1 MSQLEIGQAK
11 VSSMTSQTL
20 EAMSSGQ
27 RELMAQQEKLKT
39 SQQSV
44 QSFVAENLRELTH
57 EKALIAAGQRE
68 LARMTDNI
76 RKKLDATS
84 GMMRTNEKQRQ
95 VSHSEL
101 LKDLSAV
108 HEYAKFLRDK
118 LGEDQFGSFVHRLF
132 LSCLHLS
139 LCILMHSLSFL
150 TVKQG
155 RLILLCHNSCSL
167 VPPESD

>member
-1 MSQLEIGQAK
+1 MSARSLQRKRWRRCYFDYVLGVQVNLALLGGADKSPDSTVWPSIF
-11 VSSMTSQTL
+11 MTKIFFL
-20 EAMSSGQ
+20 
-27 RELMAQQEKLKT
+27 
-39 SQQSV
+39 
-44 QSFVAENLRELTH
+44 F
-57 EKALIAAGQRE
+57 
-68 LARMTDNI
+68 DP
-76 RKKLDATS
+76 DATS